1 MNPTYRVSSIL
12 KGLCLGFQILSVG
25 IALFSLW
32 AFFGLN
38 MTDQMMDV
46 YWARLSEDA
55 RAAVTYSPTKKVILQ
70 SLAAVSFFAPVLIL
84 IGAFRV
90 FAALK
95 GGDPF
100 RPQSV
105 RSVRFLGASIVAYAI
120 SRIVIYPVSV
130 IAMTYDNPK
139 GLKELS
145 IAIDT
150 NTLVVLMIG
159 VILVIVGHVFT
170 HAATLADENRQF
182 V

>member
-1 MNPTYRVSSIL
+1 ML
-12 KGLCLGFQILSVG
+12 KGLCLGFQVLSVG

-32 AFFGLN
+32 AFFSLN
-38 MTDQMMDV
+38 MTDQIMDA

-55 RAAVTYSPTKKVILQ
+55 RAAVTYSSTKKVILQ
-70 SLAAVSFFAPVLIL
+70 SLAAISFFAPVLIL

-90 FAALK
+90 FGALK

-105 RSVRFLGASIVAYAI
+105 RSVRFLGASIVAYAL
-120 SRIVIYPVSV
+120 SRIIIYPISV
-130 IAMTYDNPK
+130 LAMTYDNPE

-150 NTLVVLMIG
+150 NNLVVLMIG

-170 HAATLADENRQF
+170 HAASVADENRQF